1 MHECDF
7 HWQLIFRFF
16 SIGIFYIL
24 LPLNQ
29 TAAKGKKIGKRES
42 VMPSYFEKTDTPTD
56 HERQNRVQTA
66 LIRYAQLSLLLEREQ
81 NLAKLAKA
89 IVQKPLKTSPVT
101 MWNKIEGYQT
111 VLGVLFSFLLS
122 ERIYRTIIEAIDPYE
137 TIQYRN
143 FENKPETLDEAT
155 ITAMAIEMRNRR
167 IGAGVSVAE
176 IGGNVTCAVMEALGA
191 QTAFTDAGYRGSSVP
206 FTLWQKA
213 SDFLS
218 SRDDLVTLDH
228 YTHKFS
234 GTFDFTISNRVLD
247 PGSGVEAIA
256 EGHGGSSITVGAM
269 ELLAIYANI
278 TKNGGYSIHGGMTV
292 DVADAFLDYL
302 GFDIVHKLD
311 RGKESVTILV
321 KRECNP
327 ERYLNG
333 VRIGYKTI
341 LYNPETY
348 TFALKK

>member
-1 MHECDF
+1 M
-7 HWQLIFRFF
+7 
-16 SIGIFYIL
+16 
-24 LPLNQ
+24 
-29 TAAKGKKIGKRES
+29 
-42 VMPSYFEKTDTPTD
+42 DTPTY
-56 HERQNRVQTA
+56 HERQNHAQTA
-66 LIRYAQLSLLLEREQ
+66 LIRYAQLSLMLGSEQ

-89 IVQKPLKTSPVT
+89 IVQKSLKTSPVT
-101 MWNKIEGYQT
+101 MWNKIEGYKT

-143 FENKPETLDEAT
+143 FEKKPETLDEAT
-155 ITAMAIEMRNRR
+155 ITAMANEMRNRR
-167 IGAGVSVAE
+167 IGTGVSVAE
-176 IGGNVTCAVMEALGA
+176 IGGNVTSTVMEALGA
-191 QTAFTDAGYRGSSVP
+191 HTTSTDAGYRGSKVP

-228 YTHKFS
+228 YMHKFS
-234 GTFDFTISNRVLD
+234 RTFDFTISNRVLD

-256 EGHGGSSITVGAM
+256 EGHSGSSTTVGAM

-278 TKNGGYSIHGGMTV
+278 TKNGGYSIHGGLTV
-292 DVADAFLDYL
+292 DIADAFLDYL
-302 GFDIVHKLD
+302 GFDIVHKIGS
-311 RGKESVTILV
+311 GKESVTILA
-321 KRECNP
+321 KRECKP
-327 ERYLNG
+327 KRYANG
-333 VRIGYKTI
+333 IRIGYKTI